1 MAWKFITYRNNQF
14 STSLKTE
21 LPLGQQSM
29 TSTDAP
35 QPHCNQMAS
44 SRTDLCIEECFNI
57 ETSIFQGV

>member
-35 QPHCNQMAS
+35 HHTVISWHLPC
-44 SRTDLCIEECFNI
+44 TDLYIEECFNI
-57 ETSIFQGV
+57 EIRIFQGA